1 MEFESAERM
10 ASATLKPE
18 RGGLHHV
25 RYGKARAWAIV
36 TALSATSCT
45 GISQVIAAKPATAHV
60 DYSFH
65 HLPFVGGGFITGILF
80 HPAVKGLAYCRTDI
94 GGAYRWDEAA
104 HRWFSLSEWIP
115 SADANLIGVESLAV
129 DPSHPDDLYL
139 AAGTYTHVDSPNGA
153 LLRSH
158 DRGKTFETV
167 ALPFKLGANE
177 EGRFAGERLI
187 VDPVHAGTLYLGT
200 RLDGLWRSTDS
211 GSTWARVSSFP
222 GHTENDVGIPFV
234 LAGPK
239 KNGSAGAI
247 YAGVSTA
254 GDNLFVSEDGGES
267 WRLVNGAPRGLLPNH
282 AAFDRAGDLYVTYG
296 NKPGPNGMTA
306 GAVWRRSKEGAWKD
320 ITPEAGGAGGGY
332 GGLALDAEREGTV
345 VVSTMDRWK
354 PGDTLFHSTD
364 GGRRWV
370 SLREKAKM
378 DPGPSPWLRGENGTI
393 GMGHW
398 IGAVAVDPFDS
409 DHMVYGTGE
418 TMWATTEI
426 HKADHNRTTH
436 WTVGADGIEETAVLA
451 LTSPASGPQLLA
463 GLGDIGCFRVD
474 DAAISTQPNLLRP
487 PRLSN
492 CESVAIAALAPERV
506 AMSGRVWT
514 GKEHGGLSE
523 DAGKTSKAFVSEPL
537 GAEGGG
543 RVALSADGGTV
554 VWTTSAGA
562 FGSRDKGLSWNKL
575 AEGAE
580 LEVVADRVAAETFYL
595 MDKSKGVLS
604 VLRIGSGMN
613 DLQAGLPHGMRMVAG
628 AVAGE
633 VWMYGF
639 DGVLRVRGGDLSKLG
654 GVRRASALGL
664 GKAMVEGG
672 PETMYLAGD
681 VNGTKGTY
689 RSGDEGRTWVRIDD
703 AEHEY
708 GSISTISGDARVAG
722 RVYLGTNG
730 FGVVVG
736 EPR

>member
-1 MEFESAERM
+1 MIA
-10 ASATLKPE
+10 A
-18 RGGLHHV
+18 V
-25 RYGKARAWAIV
+25 
-36 TALSATSCT
+36 LSATTCA
-45 GISQVIAAKPATAHV
+45 GISQTAAPRPEPAHV
-60 DYSFH
+60 DYNFH
-65 HLPFVGGGFITGILF
+65 QLPFVGGGFTTAILF
-80 HPAVKGLAYCRTDI
+80 HPSVKGLAYCRTDI

-104 HRWFSLSEWIP
+104 HRWSSVSAWIP
-115 SADANLIGVESLAV
+115 ASNENLIGVESLAV

-158 DRGKTFETV
+158 DRGKTFDTI

-177 EGRFAGERLI
+177 EGRSAGERLM
-187 VDPVHAGTLYLGT
+187 VDPARAGTLYLGT

-211 GSTWARVSSFP
+211 GSTWASVNSFP
-222 GHTENDVGIPFV
+222 GHTANHVGIPFV

-239 KNGSAGAI
+239 KDGSTGAI

-254 GDNLFVSEDGGES
+254 TDNLFVSEDGGAG
-267 WRLVNGAPRGLLPNH
+267 WHLVNGAPRGMLPNH
-282 AAFDRAGDLYVTYG
+282 AAFDHAGDLYVTYG

-320 ITPEAGGAGGGY
+320 ITPETGGAGGGY
-332 GGLALDAEREGTV
+332 GGLALDAEHEGTV

-364 GGRRWV
+364 GGKRWV

-378 DPGPSPWLRGENGTI
+378 DPGPSPWLRGENGLV

-398 IGAVAVDPFDS
+398 IGAVAIDPFDS
-409 DHMVYGTGE
+409 DHMLYGTGE
-418 TMWATTEI
+418 TIWSTVDI
-426 HKADHNRTTH
+426 HKADHNRTTQ
-436 WTVGADGIEETAVLA
+436 WTVGAVGIEETAVLA
-451 LTSPASGPQLLA
+451 LTSPPSGPQLLA
-463 GLGDIGCFRVD
+463 GVGDIGCFRVD
-474 DAAISTQPNLLRP
+474 DAAALSKPILMSP

-492 CESVAIAALAPERV
+492 CESVAVAVLAPDHM

-514 GKEHGGLSE
+514 GTQHGGWSE
-523 DAGKTSKAFVSEPL
+523 DGGKTWKPFVSQPL
-537 GAEGGG
+537 GAESGGH
-543 RVALSADGGTV
+543 VVISADGGTM

-562 FGSRDKGLSWNKL
+562 FGSKDKGLSWQEL

-580 LEVVADRVAAETFYL
+580 LEVVADRAAAGSFFL
-595 MDKSKGVLS
+595 MDKSTGVLS
-604 VLRIGSGMN
+604 SLRIGFRMSE
-613 DLQAGLPHGMRMVAG
+613 LQSGLPHGMKLVAG
-628 AVAGE
+628 AGGE

-639 DGVLRVRGGDLSKLG
+639 DGVLRLRGGDLTKLG
-654 GVRRASALGL
+654 AVRRASALGV
-664 GKAMVEGG
+664 GRAMEAGG

-681 VNGTKGTY
+681 VNGNKATY
-689 RSGDEGRTWVRIDD
+689 RSSDAGGTWIRIDD
-703 AEHEY
+703 SKHEY
-708 GSISTISGDARVAG
+708 GSISTISGDSRVAG

-730 FGVVVG
+730 FGLVVG